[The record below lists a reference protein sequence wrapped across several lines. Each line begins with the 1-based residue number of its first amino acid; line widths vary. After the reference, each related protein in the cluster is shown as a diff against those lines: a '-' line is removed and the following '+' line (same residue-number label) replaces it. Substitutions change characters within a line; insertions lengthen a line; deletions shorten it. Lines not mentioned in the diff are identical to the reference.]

1 MRGDDRP
8 QAMETQGLSV
18 RGHVARRRSWLTRI
32 VDRRVIAP
40 DVIEISVSR
49 PPGFDFDAGQHVQ
62 LGVLALDGRDPHGRS
77 RVFSITSSPNDRDIL
92 AVAFRRSPSAYKR
105 TLAGLAFG
113 STVRLSGPY
122 GHVTLTR
129 KSDRPRVLVA
139 FGVGI
144 TPHVSMIRF
153 ASEEALT
160 VPIAVLHVANHERRV
175 AYADEL
181 TRCAAENPA
190 IRLLA
195 RSSSLALADLERA
208 RDEHPHAI
216 WYLSGPPTRVGSA
229 VADLRGLGVPERDI
243 FTEEF
248 IGY

>member
-1 MRGDDRP
+1 
-8 QAMETQGLSV
+8 
-18 RGHVARRRSWLTRI
+18 
-32 VDRRVIAP
+32 
-40 DVIEISVSR
+40 
-49 PPGFDFDAGQHVQ
+49 
-62 LGVLALDGRDPHGRS
+62 
-77 RVFSITSSPNDRDIL
+77 
-92 AVAFRRSPSAYKR
+92 
-105 TLAGLAFG
+105 
-113 STVRLSGPY
+113 
-122 GHVTLTR
+122 
-129 KSDRPRVLVA
+129 
-139 FGVGI
+139 
-144 TPHVSMIRF
+144 MIRF
-153 ASEEALT
+153 ASEEALD